1 MGKGRR
7 RRSALAVPLVHPHA
21 GRTRGPGHTPPTGLV
36 TLPIGAVTPRGAS
49 RDSRGTARGQPLRI
63 VAHSGRTVLAGLGG
77 QPGGREPERER
88 AEIGANVPDAGNSES
103 GARGPDLLRQLR
115 EARLYLGLTRL
126 EAARALRVSAASI
139 RLWEAG
145 RREVSPGDLLRL
157 ARLYRT
163 TPGALLGEA
172 PVADPAREALY
183 RRTGELSQAD
193 RWHVLR
199 FAEFLGGE
207 AQARGVREAGP
218 PGGEPDGAETRVAP
232 GRWGTP
238 PPAAVDIYGQIH
250 RAGLWLMF
258 QPLDR
263 LLGLY
268 QRAGEGGIV
277 VNLKVHPALQ
287 RFTAAHEFGHH
298 VLGHDLGLDP
308 AGHIEGPGHYGRQ
321 ERQAQR
327 FAAVFLMPERTVARV
342 ARSLGISRGRVTAD
356 GAYQLALRLGTS
368 YLATLSR
375 LRALGWLGRG
385 QYPELRAVRPRTIKH
400 RLTSRLLTDPK
411 IDVWTIGPHTRSIW
425 AREDD
430 ALRLSL
436 PENPSTGYRWQLELP
451 RGLGLQIDEFSP
463 PGPAL
468 GTAARSPWA
477 RSSAV
482 GGEGVRTFELRAG
495 RERGGVFHCRLARP
509 WRPDEVREE
518 FGVLVRT
525 SRRPRRGLYSEQRRE
540 VAA

>member
-1 MGKGRR
+1 M
-7 RRSALAVPLVHPHA
+7 
-21 GRTRGPGHTPPTGLV
+21 
-36 TLPIGAVTPRGAS
+36 
-49 RDSRGTARGQPLRI
+49 
-63 VAHSGRTVLAGLGG
+63 
-77 QPGGREPERER
+77 
-88 AEIGANVPDAGNSES
+88 PDAGNSES

-115 EARLYLGLTRL
+115 EARLYLGLSRL

-218 PGGEPDGAETRVAP
+218 PGGEPDGAETRVVP

-342 ARSLGISRGRVTAD
+342 ARSLAISRGRVTAD

-411 IDVWTIGPHTRSIW
+411 IDVWTIGAPHPQHLG
-425 AREDD
+425 AR
-430 ALRLSL
+430 
-436 PENPSTGYRWQLELP
+436 G
-451 RGLGLQIDEFSP
+451 
-463 PGPAL
+463 
-468 GTAARSPWA
+468 
-477 RSSAV
+477 
-482 GGEGVRTFELRAG
+482 
-495 RERGGVFHCRLARP
+495 
-509 WRPDEVREE
+509 
-518 FGVLVRT
+518 
-525 SRRPRRGLYSEQRRE
+525 
-540 VAA
+540 